1 MRSASRSLEAR
12 TARRE
17 LHQPARASAQAATR
31 RRMNDQAS
39 DFVPI
44 RNATRKT
51 VNPNM
56 LNGCCRAVPPFFSR
70 PPQPRLGPCRD
81 VAEPVWPSMVPHRQL
96 TGGEPSAAGASDRHR
111 VRLRR
116 ENPAGT
122 EPADHHRVN
131 KANRLANP
139 ATQILRLISVTS
151 LSSRMRL

>member
-70 PPQPRLGPCRD
+70 PQR
-81 VAEPVWPSMVPHRQL
+81 
-96 TGGEPSAAGASDRHR
+96 T
-111 VRLRR
+111 
-116 ENPAGT
+116 PAPIG
-122 EPADHHRVN
+122 
-131 KANRLANP
+131 
-139 ATQILRLISVTS
+139 S
-151 LSSRMRL
+151 L